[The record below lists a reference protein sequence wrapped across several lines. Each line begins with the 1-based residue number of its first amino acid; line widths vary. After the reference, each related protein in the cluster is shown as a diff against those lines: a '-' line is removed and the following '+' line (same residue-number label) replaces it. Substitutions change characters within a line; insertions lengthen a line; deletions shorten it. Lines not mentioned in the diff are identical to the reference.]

1 MQHLLF
7 PTVTLN
13 RDLLAVCTCGSAE
26 TAAAVWLLWDTARQ
40 STRSVFLEETAVLS
54 PALWM
59 TGHPPSLTFLQM
71 HGHNVFHSTLQS
83 WHSCCLRSMSPCW
96 ASVSHGR
103 RGLCYHQLD
112 AFLSRKLPFPS
123 FLYFYLH
130 FIEHPLLTGNE
141 FKYPAFMWPNCQ
153 YLKLY

>member
-26 TAAAVWLLWDTARQ
+26 TEAAVWLLRDTACQ

-59 TGHPPSLTFLQM
+59 TGHPPSLTFLQRLPLYTT
-71 HGHNVFHSTLQS
+71 VPR
-83 WHSCCLRSMSPCW
+83 SCCFAPCLPAGP
-96 ASVSHGR
+96 ASAMADG
-103 RGLCYHQLD
+103 GLCYHQLD

-123 FLYFYLH
+123 SLYFYLH

-141 FKYPAFMWPNCQ
+141 FKYPAFM
-153 YLKLY
+153 